1 MLRRG
6 GTPERTPEE
15 EKMKGNRI
23 AVIAGVIV
31 VVVVLGFLAL
41 RGIWPPKSGT
51 EGTIGAAQ
59 RYTAQQISDQDV
71 TLQDPQVQAF
81 LQSDTFHQLATNP
94 DFKQWV
100 EGLKAYDAV
109 RNSQAANLVSQ
120 AADDLR
126 KFKFSEKATAALADA
141 DFAKFSAPQI
151 EALFSTESLRLLE
164 DLRFREMLK
173 TEAFRTEAATAQAG
187 DEMKRRLAPKKFGAY
202 SDALD
207 ALNVKCP
214 DYLAMLA
221 DAGFGRWIENANAR
235 ELLDQFVKVGNDNL
249 AQVLADKDA
258 RMIITDRGFQKLENL
273 QVFTDALKME
283 GLKTLL
289 GSKVDLATAM
299 KLSD

>member
-1 MLRRG
+1 MLRRD

-141 DFAKFSAPQI
+141 DFAKFSASQVQ
-151 EALFSTESLRLLE
+151 ALFSTESLKLLE
-164 DLRFREMLK
+164 DIRFRDMLK
-173 TEAFRTEAATAQAG
+173 TEAFRNEAATAQAG
-187 DEMKRRLAPKKFGAY
+187 DEMMKMKLAPNKFGAY

-207 ALNVKCP
+207 ALTT
-214 DYLAMLA
+214 LA
-221 DAGFGRWIENANAR
+221 DAGFGRWIESANAR
-235 ELLDQFVKVGNDNL
+235 ELLDQFMKSGNDNL

-258 RMIITDRGFQKLENL
+258 RMIIADRGFQKLENL

>member
-1 MLRRG
+1 
-6 GTPERTPEE
+6 
-15 EKMKGNRI
+15 MKGNRI
-23 AVIAGVIV
+23 AVIAGVAV

-71 TLQDPQVQAF
+71 MLKDPQVQAF

-94 DFKQWV
+94 DFKSWV
-100 EGLKAYDAV
+100 EGLKTYDAV
-109 RNSQAANLVSQ
+109 RTSQAANLVSQ

-126 KFKFSEKATAALADA
+126 KFKFSDKATAALADA
-141 DFAKFSAPQI
+141 DFVKLSASQVA
-151 EALFSTESLRLLE
+151 ALFSTESLKLLE
-164 DLRFREMLK
+164 DIRFRDMLK

-187 DEMKRRLAPKKFGAY
+187 DEMKRRLAPKRFGAY

-207 ALNVKCP
+207 ALTTKCP

-221 DAGFGRWIENANAR
+221 DPAFGNWIENANTR
-235 ELLDQFVKVGNDNL
+235 ELLDQFMKSGNDNL

-258 RMIITDRGFQKLENL
+258 RTIILDGNFQNLENL

-283 GLKTLL
+283 GMKTII
-289 GSKVDLATAM
+289 GSQVDPALFI
-299 KLSD
+299 KFGR

>member
-23 AVIAGVIV
+23 AVIAGVVV

-51 EGTIGAAQ
+51 EGTIGTAQ

-71 TLQDPQVQAF
+71 MLKDPQVQAF

-94 DFKQWV
+94 DFKSWV
-100 EGLKAYDAV
+100 EGLKTYDAV

-126 KFKFSEKATAALADA
+126 KLKFSDKATAALADA
-141 DFAKFSAPQI
+141 DFTKFSASQVA
-151 EALFSTESLRLLE
+151 ALFSTESLKLLE
-164 DLRFREMLK
+164 DIRFRDMLK

-187 DEMKRRLAPKKFGAY
+187 DEARRKIVPKKFGAY

-207 ALNVKCP
+207 ALTTKCP

-221 DAGFGRWIENANAR
+221 DEGFGRWLDKANTR
-235 ELLDQFVKVGNDNL
+235 EMLDQFTKVGNDNL

-258 RMIITDRGFQKLENL
+258 RSIVLDRNFQKVENL

-283 GLKTLL
+283 GMKTLL
-289 GSKVDLATAM
+289 GSKLDLATAM